1 MMKKAL
7 LFLSFVLTILC
18 IPSCKDQ
25 PTGTIAQD
33 YCVENPESC
42 EVVMEGKNY
51 FAFPVGSWWVY
62 EEENSGMRD
71 SIYVTEYSNS
81 ETTYAFDVRMVSAR
95 DDYEYHYFPQYI
107 NIAQCS
113 QTTPSVNKCLYVK
126 KSKGKPMD
134 FLGES
139 VCFFINHKVNDW
151 IYSTSFNPNMDPSNK
166 LTCTLLEDVFLQNG
180 FQFDRT
186 VSFHENYTHI
196 EGMQET
202 THYYS
207 KGVGLIRKELVD
219 SNQVWNLVD
228 YHIQE

>member
-107 NIAQCS
+107 NVEACS
-113 QTTPSVNKCLYVK
+113 HTIPSVNKCLYVK

-134 FLGES
+134 FLGEGN
-139 VCFFINHKVNDW
+139 CFFINHRPEES
-151 IYSTSFNPNMDPSNK
+151 IYVFNTVYQYNK
-166 LTCTLLEDVFLQNG
+166 LTCKSIDGVYTLGSL
-180 FQFDRT
+180 QFDRT
-186 VSFHENYTHI
+186 VKFHEDNTFN
-196 EGMQET
+196 EGKQET
-202 THYYS
+202 NHYYS
-207 KGVGLIRKELVD
+207 KGVGLIRKELID

-228 YHIQE
+228 YYIQE